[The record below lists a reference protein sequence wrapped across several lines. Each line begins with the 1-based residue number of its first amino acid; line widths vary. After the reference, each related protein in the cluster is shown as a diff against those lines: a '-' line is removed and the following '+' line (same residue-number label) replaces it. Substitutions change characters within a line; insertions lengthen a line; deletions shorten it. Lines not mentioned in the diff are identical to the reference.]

1 MLVVLLAS
9 RCQVRIVY
17 PHDPIHSE
25 GIPTDI
31 PSMPIDEALDDPNQ
45 DEDLISPNDRRP
57 MRLLDSRRQ
66 PDGELSDSD
75 DEGEGGR
82 RDHGSHRDPDS
93 NGEESGGNHKFG
105 MGVGILASGSTTTHG
120 AGPSGHHTA
129 VRLISASN
137 VGTASSMDV
146 DTPSTES
153 VTEPPAAASGAD
165 STTAEVEPPKSTVET
180 DEMAVDVPP
189 SSAS

>member
-1 MLVVLLAS
+1 MVLLAS
-9 RCQVRIVY
+9 RCQVRIVH

-165 STTAEVEPPKSTVET
+165 SATAEVEPPKSTVET